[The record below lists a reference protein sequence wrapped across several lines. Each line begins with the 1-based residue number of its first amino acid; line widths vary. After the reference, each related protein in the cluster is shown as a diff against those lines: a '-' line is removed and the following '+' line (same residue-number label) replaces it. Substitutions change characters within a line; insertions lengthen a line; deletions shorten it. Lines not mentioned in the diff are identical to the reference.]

1 MKDVFI
7 SIRGRVNVN
16 VEALNMVES
25 IGNYVKHRR
34 VPVVYYKD
42 GEYLSLYVPAVSGES
57 IAHGYQET
65 LARTALE
72 MKLPVCNLCRRGIFL
87 KSTDAEIYKSSFGV
101 KNVPDDDSELEKSII
116 QGCVVEDIGGF
127 LFTGSKNNKKSVKRT
142 SSFYVGYMIPVRE
155 ALEASLL
162 ESQLHTR
169 NALGTEFVKRK
180 KGKEE
185 GRGQM
190 IYYVEIASAVYGFSF
205 DLDTS
210 YIGKLAFSPKKA
222 GENFAVTEEEALK
235 RRKAALIA
243 LKDFLLEMSF
253 GAKKTRFLPL
263 HQWESIVIAVSDKT
277 WTVPSPLVKTYIQR
291 AKEKK
296 QAVDKGTE
304 LFIYN
309 SEVGGSFEET
319 VDKAIQ
325 RALERIEQ

>member
-1 MKDVFI
+1 MKDVFV

-72 MKLPVCNLCRRGIFL
+72 MELPVCKLCSRGIFL
-87 KSTDAEIYKSSFGV
+87 KSTNSQIYKASFGADKV
-101 KNVPDDDSELEKSII
+101 PKNDGELEESII
-116 QGCVVEDIGGF
+116 KRCVVEDVGGF
-127 LFTGSKNNKKSVKRT
+127 LFAEGGRSVKRT

-169 NALGTEFVKRK
+169 NALGTEFVK
-180 KGKEE
+180 KE
-185 GRGQM
+185 GGQM

-210 YIGKLAFSPKKA
+210 YIGKLASSPEKA
-222 GENFAVTEEEALK
+222 GELAVTEEEALK
-235 RRKAALIA
+235 RKKAALTA
-243 LKDFLLEMSF
+243 LKDFLFEMSF

-263 HQWESIVIAVSDKT
+263 HEWESIVIAVSDKT

-304 LFIYN
+304 LFIYD
-309 SEVGGSFEET
+309 SVTGGSFEET